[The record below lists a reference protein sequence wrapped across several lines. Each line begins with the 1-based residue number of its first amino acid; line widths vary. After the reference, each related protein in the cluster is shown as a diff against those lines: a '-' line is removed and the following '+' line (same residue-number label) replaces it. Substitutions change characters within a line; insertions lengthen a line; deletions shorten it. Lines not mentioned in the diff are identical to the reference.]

1 MWWKIRRSATKTQ
14 LTPHWGE
21 SPHSKIVDLLR
32 VLSLIYKST
41 KAPTLL
47 IGKIIHFSLETEEIG
62 IHNPVFPANLPC
74 CLLLVACPPFCLFQ
88 PLQLLQRLSGSLIQE
103 QSESSSN
110 RSLSSKENLS
120 FSFSQSNIKSII
132 SARLRSSSLN
142 DSELFVPSAA
152 LRQRFWT
159 LFYRFA
165 TSIFMENDLSSRLV
179 YLCIVNLYIAEDKT
193 TNFWSNLV

>member
-1 MWWKIRRSATKTQ
+1 MIKNKKVGYKNTAYTTTEVNH
-14 LTPHWGE
+14 LTPRLLTFWE
-21 SPHSKIVDLLR
+21 SLQ
-32 VLSLIYKST
+32 ST

-47 IGKIIHFSLETEEIG
+47 IEKIIHFSLETEEIG

-152 LRQRFWT
+152 LRQRF
-159 LFYRFA
+159 
-165 TSIFMENDLSSRLV
+165 
-179 YLCIVNLYIAEDKT
+179 
-193 TNFWSNLV
+193 